1 MPAVCRLRGEA
12 VKADRIAGIVVC
24 LFGAAVAVAAS
35 HIDVLPANTLSARF
49 FPYLVAACLLLGGVM
64 LALRPGS
71 APLSE
76 VMIQLLDR
84 RALSFGALFLVY
96 TLTFRYIDFRVG
108 TWLFVLASLWI
119 LGSRRPLELVLVP
132 VAVSGLVYL
141 QFRHGFTVMLP
152 TWN

>member
-1 MPAVCRLRGEA
+1 
-12 VKADRIAGIVVC
+12 
-24 LFGAAVAVAAS
+24 
-35 HIDVLPANTLSARF
+35 
-49 FPYLVAACLLLGGVM
+49 M